1 MTIIP
6 HQPGFLESFASGTT
20 QYLQQK
26 QQFDL
31 FNKMYQNAINAFD
44 PGAGGGAPGGGQ
56 PNPQAV
62 FGNPAQGS
70 QVPMPQPPGSPMQ
83 QVGGAMRQGLQGM
96 GQRIGAMGRGIGGAL
111 GMQPQAAPPMGGM
124 GAPGMMRGGM
134 GQGPQMGAQGGP
146 GAMLGGLGKPGQ
158 MDPRRLMMLIQQ
170 MGMGAR

>member
-44 PGAGGGAPGGGQ
+44 PGAGGAPGGGQ

-70 QVPMPQPPGSPMQ
+70 QVPMPQPPSNPMQ
-83 QVGGAMRQGLQGM
+83 QIGGAMRQGLQGM
-96 GQRIGAMGRGIGGAL
+96 GRGIGGMGRGIGGML
-111 GMQPQAAPPMGGM
+111 GINQPQMPPGGGM
-124 GAPGMMRGGM
+124 CAPGMMRGGM
-134 GQGPQMGAQGGP
+134 GQGPPMGAQGGP
-146 GAMLGGLGKPGQ
+146 QAMLGGLGKPGQ
-158 MDPRRLMMLIQQ
+158 MDPRRLMQLIQQ
-170 MGMGAR
+170 MSMKA